1 LGEIAKYGSPE
12 DKQHMIDELNKE
24 SKLSFS
30 ELMEFVDEME
40 QLKEEID
47 NEKTGD
53 LLDDDDDD
61 E

>member
-1 LGEIAKYGSPE
+1 
-12 DKQHMIDELNKE
+12 MIDELNKE

-30 ELMEFVDEME
+30 ELMDYVDEIE
-40 QLKEEID
+40 ELSKEIESD
-47 NEKTGD
+47 NLGD